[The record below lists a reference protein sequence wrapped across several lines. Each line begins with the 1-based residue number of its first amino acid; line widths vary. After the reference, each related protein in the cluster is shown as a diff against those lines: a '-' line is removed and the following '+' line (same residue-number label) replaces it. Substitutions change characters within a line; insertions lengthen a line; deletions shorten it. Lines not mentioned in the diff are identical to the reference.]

1 LPFTIAHP
9 AAILPLRKRLIF
21 SALVMGAIAPDFHY
35 FVGFGSNARPSHSLP
50 GAFTICLPSALLA
63 LWLFHRV
70 LKLPLISL
78 APEWHQQ
85 RLARFASPF
94 RFGPPKRFCF
104 ILISLLAGIF
114 SHLFWDSFTHGYG
127 FMVRHVALLRV
138 MPFEAYGSF
147 RPVYNLLQHLS
158 TVIGT
163 GVLVV
168 AYYRWSVNA
177 PAEPVPAALQ
187 LSPRVKAVVMA
198 TIGSGA
204 SALAL
209 AYAYADHSHR
219 FSRFLVDG
227 AISFTSLAILGL
239 LGFSIFWHRGMG
251 SAPSASQT

>member
-1 LPFTIAHP
+1 MPFTVAHP

-21 SALVMGAIAPDFHY
+21 SALVMGAIAPDLHY
-35 FVGFGSNARPSHSLP
+35 YVGLGSNARPSHSLP
-50 GAFTICLPSALLA
+50 GAFTICLPSALVA

-94 RFGPPKRFCF
+94 RFGPARQFGL
-104 ILISLLAGIF
+104 IVISLLAGIF

-138 MPFEAYGSF
+138 IPFEAYGSF

-158 TVIGT
+158 TLIGT
-163 GVLVV
+163 AVLAI
-168 AYYRWSVNA
+168 AYYRWAIHA
-177 PAEPVPAALQ
+177 PAEEVPAPLQ
-187 LSPRVKAVVMA
+187 LSPKLKVFVVVV
-198 TIGSGA
+198 IGSSA

-209 AYAYADHSHR
+209 AYAYADHSNR
-219 FSRFLVDG
+219 FSSFVVNG
-227 AISFTSLAILGL
+227 TISFTSLAVLGL

-251 SAPSASQT
+251 SVPSTSQT